1 MGISWELHGDLS
13 EIWDIM
19 MVLWYFF
26 GVFLATGTV
35 TSGEFNGDIMIQCE
49 APKIAKLGAT

>member
-1 MGISWELHGDLS
+1 MGPTNQHFLIV
-13 EIWDIM
+13 WDIM

-26 GVFLATGTV
+26 GDFLATGTV